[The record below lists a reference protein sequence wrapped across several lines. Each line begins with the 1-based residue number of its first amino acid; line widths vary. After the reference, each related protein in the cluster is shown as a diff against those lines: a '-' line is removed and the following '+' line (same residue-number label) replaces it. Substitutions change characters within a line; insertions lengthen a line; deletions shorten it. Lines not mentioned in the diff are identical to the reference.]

1 MILEQLQLLLTLYV
15 RPVRAASRIIDHGR
29 LWFALCAALLV
40 LVVLPSGV
48 FVPTPVAAQVPPA
61 NGFVRTVMLAL
72 DPAAV
77 VKMIGAI
84 ALAFVPAVI
93 LIMTIYRSHES
104 FPVMLRKD
112 YLTLLN
118 CVLLSMAAAFL
129 PLAVL
134 SRVFW
139 FGRYELALA
148 ILVAAEI
155 YFLVLVAYCVR
166 TLWGSG
172 LAVAGGA
179 AVVGIAAMFGG
190 MFAFL
195 LLGSLLYFL
204 ASPFLLFYA
213 YVLLGSDL
221 RSLGEGLRARQ
232 NLRRQLDIAATNP
245 SDADAHYQIGL
256 IYQQRHQFDEAK
268 RRFARA
274 VEIDG
279 READP
284 VFQLGRI
291 ALEEER
297 LSDAIELLSRAAAL
311 DDKCCSHE
319 VWRDLGVAY
328 FRSGRLEDARLA
340 LDKFVERR
348 SYDPEGLYWY
358 GKSLLGL
365 GKLNDA
371 RQQFE
376 QCREAVET
384 MPPNRRRQLSKWK
397 RLAAVELRGIGKA
410 AAIT

>member
-1 MILEQLQLLLTLYV
+1 MLGEQLQLLLTLYV

-40 LVVLPSGV
+40 LWGLPHGA
-48 FVPTPVAAQVPPA
+48 FA
-61 NGFVRTVMLAL
+61 RAL
-72 DPAAV
+72 MSAIDPAAV
-77 VKMIGAI
+77 IRTIGAT

-93 LIMTIYRSHES
+93 LVMTLYRSHES

-134 SRVFW
+134 SRFVL
-139 FGRYELALA
+139 FGPSLLALA
-148 ILVAAEI
+148 ILIAAEI
-155 YFLVLVAYCVR
+155 YFLVLVAFCVR
-166 TLWGSG
+166 TLWGTR

-179 AVVGIAAMFGG
+179 VIVGMAAMLGG
-190 MFAFL
+190 MVAFL

-232 NLRRQLDIAATNP
+232 HLRQQLDIAATNP
-245 SDADAHYQIGL
+245 RDADAHYQIGL
-256 IYQQRHQFDEAK
+256 IYQQRHQYDEAK

-274 VEIDG
+274 IEIDG
-279 READP
+279 TEADP

-297 LSDAIELLSRAAAL
+297 WNDAIELFSRAAAL
-311 DDKCCSHE
+311 DDKCSSHE

-328 FRSGRLEDARLA
+328 YRSGRLEEARLA
-340 LDKFVERR
+340 LSKFVERR

-358 GKSLLGL
+358 GKVLRGSGRL
-365 GKLNDA
+365 DEA

-376 QCREAVET
+376 QCRDAVET
-384 MPPNRRRQLSKWK
+384 MPANRRRQLGKWK
-397 RLAAVELRGIGKA
+397 RLAQAELN
-410 AAIT
+410 

>member
-1 MILEQLQLLLTLYV
+1 MLGEQLQLLILLYI

-29 LWFALCAALLV
+29 LWFALCAAALV
-40 LVVLPSGV
+40 LVAMPGGI
-48 FVPTPVAAQVPPA
+48 FVPDSPRPNLFATIILTIAPTGVLK
-61 NGFVRTVMLAL
+61 T
-72 DPAAV
+72 
-77 VKMIGAI
+77 IGAT
-84 ALAFVPAVI
+84 ALAFVPAVM
-93 LIMTIYRSHES
+93 LVMTVYRSHES

-134 SRVFW
+134 SRLLPFL
-139 FGRYELALA
+139 GYGLALA
-148 ILVAAEI
+148 ILVTAEI
-155 YFLVLVAYCVR
+155 YFLILVAYCVR
-166 TLWGSG
+166 TLWGTG
-172 LAVAGGA
+172 LAVAGVA

-190 MFAFL
+190 TVAFL
-195 LLGSLLYFL
+195 LLGSFRYYL
-204 ASPFLLFYA
+204 ASPFLLYYA
-213 YVLLGSDL
+213 YILLGSDV

-232 NLRRQLDIAATNP
+232 HLRRQLDIATSNP
-245 SDADAHYQIGL
+245 RDADAHYQLGL
-256 IYQQRHQFDEAK
+256 IYQQRHQYDEAK

-274 VEIDG
+274 MEIDA

-297 LSDAIELLSRAAAL
+297 LSDTIELLNRAAAL

-328 FRSGRLEDARLA
+328 FRSGRLEEARLA
-340 LDKFVERR
+340 LGKFVERR

-365 GKLNDA
+365 SQPNDA

-384 MPPNRRRQLSKWK
+384 MPPNRRRQLAKWK
-397 RLAAVELRGIGKA
+397 RLAVAELKGMEKTAVR
-410 AAIT
+410 

>member
-1 MILEQLQLLLTLYV
+1 MLGEQLQLLFTLYV

-29 LWFALCAALLV
+29 LWFAVCAALLMLWALPNRAFARA
-40 LVVLPSGV
+40 LVS
-48 FVPTPVAAQVPPA
+48 AI
-61 NGFVRTVMLAL
+61 

-77 VKMIGAI
+77 IRTIGAL

-93 LIMTIYRSHES
+93 LVITLYRSHES

-134 SRVFW
+134 SKILI
-139 FGRYELALA
+139 FGNLLALA
-148 ILVAAEI
+148 ILIAAEI
-155 YFLVLVAYCVR
+155 YFLVLVTFCVR
-166 TLWGSG
+166 TLWGTG
-172 LAVAGGA
+172 LAMAGVAA
-179 AVVGIAAMFGG
+179 IVGMAAMIGG
-190 MFAFL
+190 MVAFL

-232 NLRRQLDIAATNP
+232 HLRQQLDIAATNP
-245 SDADAHYQIGL
+245 RDADAHYQIGL
-256 IYQQRHQFDEAK
+256 IYQQRHQYDEAK

-274 VEIDG
+274 IEIDG
-279 READP
+279 TEADP

-297 LSDAIELLSRAAAL
+297 WNDAIELFNRAAAL

-328 FRSGRLEDARLA
+328 YREGRLEEARLA
-340 LDKFVERR
+340 LSKFVERR

-358 GKSLLGL
+358 GKVLRGL
-365 GKLNDA
+365 GQ
-371 RQQFE
+371 QQFE
-376 QCREAVET
+376 QCRDAVET
-384 MPPNRRRQLSKWK
+384 MPANRRRQLGKWK
-397 RLAAVELRGIGKA
+397 RLAQAELN
-410 AAIT
+410 

>member
-1 MILEQLQLLLTLYV
+1 MFGEQLQLLLTLYV

-40 LVVLPSGV
+40 LWGLPNRI
-48 FVPTPVAAQVPPA
+48 FA
-61 NGFVRTVMLAL
+61 RTLVSAI

-77 VKMIGAI
+77 IRTIGAT

-93 LIMTIYRSHES
+93 LVMTLYRSHES

-134 SRVFW
+134 SRFVL
-139 FGRYELALA
+139 FGPSLLALA
-148 ILVAAEI
+148 ILIAAEI
-155 YFLVLVAYCVR
+155 YFLVLVAFCVR
-166 TLWGSG
+166 TLWGTR

-179 AVVGIAAMFGG
+179 VIVGMAAMLGG
-190 MFAFL
+190 MVAFL

-232 NLRRQLDIAATNP
+232 HLRQQLDIAATNP
-245 SDADAHYQIGL
+245 RDADAHYQIGL
-256 IYQQRHQFDEAK
+256 IYQQRHQYDEAK

-274 VEIDG
+274 IEIDG
-279 READP
+279 TEADP

-297 LSDAIELLSRAAAL
+297 WNDAIELFSRAAAL

-328 FRSGRLEDARLA
+328 YRSGRLEEARLA
-340 LDKFVERR
+340 LSKFVERR

-358 GKSLLGL
+358 GKVLRGL
-365 GKLNDA
+365 GQLDEA

-376 QCREAVET
+376 QCRDAVET
-384 MPPNRRRQLSKWK
+384 MPANRRRQLGKWK
-397 RLAAVELRGIGKA
+397 RLAQAELN
-410 AAIT
+410 

>member
-1 MILEQLQLLLTLYV
+1 MLGEQLQLLLTLYV

-40 LVVLPSGV
+40 LWGLP
-48 FVPTPVAAQVPPA
+48 
-61 NGFVRTVMLAL
+61 NRTFARTLVSAI

-77 VKMIGAI
+77 IRTIGAT

-93 LIMTIYRSHES
+93 LVMTLYRSHES
-104 FPVMLRKD
+104 FPVMLRRD

-134 SRVFW
+134 SRFVL
-139 FGRYELALA
+139 FGPSLLALA
-148 ILVAAEI
+148 ILIAAEI
-155 YFLVLVAYCVR
+155 YFLVLVTFCVR
-166 TLWGSG
+166 TLWGTG
-172 LAVAGGA
+172 LGVAGGA
-179 AVVGIAAMFGG
+179 AIVGMAAMIGG
-190 MFAFL
+190 MVGFL

-232 NLRRQLDIAATNP
+232 HLRQQLDIAATNP
-245 SDADAHYQIGL
+245 RDADAHYQIGL
-256 IYQQRHQFDEAK
+256 IYQQRHQYDEAK
-268 RRFARA
+268 RRFARSI
-274 VEIDG
+274 EIDG
-279 READP
+279 TEADP

-291 ALEEER
+291 ALDEER
-297 LSDAIELLSRAAAL
+297 WNDAIKLFSRAAAL

-328 FRSGRLEDARLA
+328 YRSGRLEEARLA
-340 LDKFVERR
+340 LSKFVERR

-358 GKSLLGL
+358 GKVLRGL
-365 GKLNDA
+365 GQLDEA

-376 QCREAVET
+376 QCRDAVET
-384 MPPNRRRQLSKWK
+384 MPANRRRQLGKWK
-397 RLAAVELRGIGKA
+397 RLAQAELN
-410 AAIT
+410 